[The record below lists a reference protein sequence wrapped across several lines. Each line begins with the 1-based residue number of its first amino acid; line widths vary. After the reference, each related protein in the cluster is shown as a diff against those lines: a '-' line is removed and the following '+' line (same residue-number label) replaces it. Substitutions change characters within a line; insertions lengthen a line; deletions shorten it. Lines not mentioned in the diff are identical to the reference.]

1 MTIMPQEFRRAARRN
16 AILSLISYEVSMLS
30 EMKTRQH
37 SKMLRYFNST
47 PTRELFAKVMVYAAL
62 TGGNYTVRQISELL
76 AISRIAAQKIVQDC
90 VAEGWVKMDFNKS
103 NHRIYCAEEP
113 LIELSEEWLDRA
125 IHYNLKFN
133 VSAYMRA
140 AEVDHDVLTVPLIKD

>member
-1 MTIMPQEFRRAARRN
+1 
-16 AILSLISYEVSMLS
+16 MLS

-62 TGGNYTVRQISELL
+62 TDRDYTVKQISDLL
-76 AISRIAAQKIVQDC
+76 AISRIASQKIVQDC
-90 VAEGWVKMDFNKS
+90 VAEGWVKLSYNKS
-103 NHRIYCAEEP
+103 NHRIYRADTP
-113 LIELSEEWLDRA
+113 LVDLADDWFDRV
-125 IHYNLKFN
+125 IHYNKKYN

-140 AEVDHDVLTVPLIKD
+140 AEVDHDVLTTPLLED